1 MRFSFISSGRRV
13 KISSKLFDMP
23 SVYTSLLKRGRN
35 GYSYAMESAREM
47 ARTLP
52 ENPGCYLMKN
62 DKGTVIYVGKAKN
75 LKRRVNQYF
84 LPNRNLKTQALVEKI
99 ARIEYVI
106 TGNEY
111 EALVLENNLIK
122 KYDPHYNILLKDGK
136 SYPVIRITKE
146 QFPRVFKT
154 RRIIKD
160 GSIYYGPYPD
170 GKRLDIYLDTVK
182 EMYPLRLCS
191 GPLKKKDSP
200 CLYYHLHKC
209 SGPCIG
215 AITPAEYGEYVKAVR
230 SFLDGDDSSLISK
243 AEKEMFEASKKL
255 DYETAARKRDLIS
268 ALKVMQKNQA
278 VEDLNSESSE
288 DKRDYAA
295 LEMRSY
301 LCTVSIMQF
310 REGRLIGKALYRS
323 ECLSDETETLLSFL
337 IQYYSD
343 GDSLPRELYVSHD
356 IDSELLSRY
365 FKEELKKD
373 ISVNVPKDGKHYR
386 ILRLAAENA
395 SRDVEKRLSATD
407 NTPALERLKDE
418 LGLDSLPRL
427 IEGYDIAQ
435 LSGKYTVSSLI
446 VFRDGNPS
454 NKEYR
459 HFSMKSLEEGEID
472 DFKSIHE
479 AVFRRYKRQK
489 DEKNELP
496 GLVMIDGG
504 IGQVH
509 AALSALD
516 ELGLSL
522 PVVGLAKKEETI
534 VFPSGEE
541 LHLDKSDPGL
551 RVLIAVRD
559 ECHRFATSFNQR
571 MRSTDA
577 SFKLL
582 ESIEGVGKTRS
593 RRIMEKYGTVEDI
606 LSLSKEELAKGAGIP
621 VAVAERVLRKLN
633 F

>member
-1 MRFSFISSGRRV
+1 
-13 KISSKLFDMP
+13 
-23 SVYTSLLKRGRN
+23 
-35 GYSYAMESAREM
+35 MESEREQ
-47 ARTLP
+47 AKALP

-62 DKGTVIYVGKAKN
+62 EEGTVIYVGKAKS
-75 LKRRVNQYF
+75 LKKRVNQYF
-84 LPNRNLKTQALVEKI
+84 LPNRNAKTQALVEKI
-99 ARIEYVI
+99 YKIDYVI

-122 KYDPHYNILLKDGK
+122 KYNPHYNILLKDGK

-146 QFPRVFKT
+146 EYPRVFKT
-154 RRIIKD
+154 RRIIRD
-160 GSIYYGPYPD
+160 GSHYYGPYPD

-182 EMYPLRLCS
+182 QMYPLRLCQ
-191 GPLKKKDSP
+191 GPLKKKDTP

-215 AITPAEYGEYVKAVR
+215 AISPSEYGEYIKEVK
-230 SFLDGDDSSLISK
+230 SFLDGDDSSLIRRV
-243 AEKEMFEASKKL
+243 EKEMTEAAKKL
-255 DYETAARKRDLIS
+255 DYETAAAKRDLRQ
-268 ALKVMQKNQA
+268 ALLVMQKNQA
-278 VEDLNSESSE
+278 MEDLNRTENA

-295 LEMRSY
+295 IEMRAY

-310 REGRLIGKALYRS
+310 RDGRLIGKALYRS
-323 ECLSDETETLLSFL
+323 ECLGDETETLLSFL

-343 GDSLPRELYVSHD
+343 GDSLPKELYVSHD
-356 IDSELLSRY
+356 IDPELLQKY
-365 FKEELKKD
+365 FSEELRGS
-373 ISVNVPKDGKHYR
+373 ISVNVPKDGKHFR
-386 ILRLAAENA
+386 ILRLASENA
-395 SRDVEKRLSATD
+395 SRDVEKRLRSID
-407 NTPALERLKDE
+407 NTPALERLME
-418 LGLDSLPRL
+418 ICGLEKPPRL

-454 NKEYR
+454 NREYR

-479 AVFRRYKRQK
+479 AVFRRYRRQR

-496 GLVMIDGG
+496 GLIMIDGG
-504 IGQVH
+504 LGQVH
-509 AALSALD
+509 AALSSLD
-516 ELGLSL
+516 ELGLSI
-522 PVVGLAKKEETI
+522 PVVGLAKRIETI
-534 VFPSGEE
+534 VFPDGRE
-541 LHLDKSDPGL
+541 LVLDHSDPGL

-582 ESIEGVGKTRS
+582 ESIEGVGKERS
-593 RRIMEKYGTVEDI
+593 RRIMEKYGCIEDI
-606 LSLSKEELAKGAGIP
+606 LSLSREELAKGAGIP